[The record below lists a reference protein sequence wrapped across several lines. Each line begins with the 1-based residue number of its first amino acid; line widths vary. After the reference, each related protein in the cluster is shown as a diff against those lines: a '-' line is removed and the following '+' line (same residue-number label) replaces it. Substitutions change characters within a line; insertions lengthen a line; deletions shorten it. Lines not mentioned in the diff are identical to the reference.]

1 MKLKLYQI
9 DAFAEKVFSGN
20 PAAVVPLQNWLSD
33 ETMQNIACENNLS
46 ETAFFIPNENG
57 FHIRWFTPATEVNLC
72 GHATLASAHVLFH
85 HLNYPKKEIL
95 FQSKSGILK
104 VKKEGEL
111 IELDF
116 PTSEVNEVEL
126 SPNIEKA
133 FGIKPQKC
141 FKGREDLMFVFRNQ
155 NEIQNLKPDFSFIK
169 TLEMRGIIATAS
181 SDEFDF
187 VSRFFAPREGIDEDP
202 VTGSAHTMLIPYWA
216 KKLGKNKL
224 VAKQISKRGGVL
236 YCKYSD
242 DRVQIG
248 GRAQTYLTGEIFG
261 VSKLCSSA

>member
-1 MKLKLYQI
+1 MMKLTIYQI

-20 PAAVVPLQNWLSD
+20 PAAVVPLQNWLPD
-33 ETMQNIACENNLS
+33 EILQKIAMENNLS
-46 ETAFFIPNENG
+46 ETAFFIPVENG
-57 FHIRWFTPATEVNLC
+57 FYIRWFTPATEVNLC
-72 GHATLASAHVLFH
+72 GHATLATAHVLFY
-85 HLNYPKKEIL
+85 HLNYKKKEIR

-104 VKKEGEL
+104 VKSEGEL
-111 IELDF
+111 IVLDF

-126 SPNIEKA
+126 PRNIEKA

-155 NEIQNLKPDFSFIK
+155 KEIENLQPDLGFLK

-216 KKLGKNKL
+216 KRLGKKEM
-224 VAKQISKRGGVL
+224 VAKQISKRGGIL
-236 YCKYSD
+236 HCKHLGE
-242 DRVQIG
+242 RVKIG
-248 GRAQTYLTGEIFG
+248 GNAVTYLIGEIS
-261 VSKLCSSA
+261 V